1 MDAVTPERCNPETME
16 GYTYLVYG
24 EAKRNKKAGHSLYNL
39 RSLITLD
46 KVWRHGHPLLRC
58 INKQGNNM
66 KDLCLAVA
74 LSRLL
79 RCRLEG
85 ATLHA
90 GSVLTTRK
98 LIYSQILTNA
108 AEGVP
113 ADNAEKVLVKNVEKA
128 FGTLGIE
135 LSFLNDYLHTSF
147 PMVFC
152 EGSLLS
158 LTFSLLQSVIRYSM
172 ALWLIIDVDHR
183 LEKKNTVHEP
193 YLDYSFIA
201 MAIAFVM
208 GVDIFEV
215 IMYIL
220 SDWTTLLCICKYV
233 NGSTIFRHFIFSWG
247 RNIFNSHRNPYL
259 RTRTGQYIF
268 VQSFSYIPWKWKLL
282 HTLQYGS
289 GRK

>member
-1 MDAVTPERCNPETME
+1 
-16 GYTYLVYG
+16 
-24 EAKRNKKAGHSLYNL
+24 
-39 RSLITLD
+39 
-46 KVWRHGHPLLRC
+46 
-58 INKQGNNM
+58 M

-90 GSVLTTRK
+90 GSSVSTTRK
-98 LIYSQILTNA
+98 LIYSQILTNS

-113 ADNAEKVLVKNVEKA
+113 ANNAEKVLVKNAEKA
-128 FGTLGIE
+128 FGTLGME

-158 LTFSLLQSVIRYSM
+158 LTFTLLQSVIRYSM

-183 LEKKNTVHEP
+183 LEIKNTVHEP
-193 YLDYSFIA
+193 YLDYSFTA
-201 MAIAFVM
+201 MAIASVM

-233 NGSTIFRHFIFSWG
+233 NGSTIFRHFIFSWA
-247 RNIFNSHRNPYL
+247 RNIFNSHRNPCL